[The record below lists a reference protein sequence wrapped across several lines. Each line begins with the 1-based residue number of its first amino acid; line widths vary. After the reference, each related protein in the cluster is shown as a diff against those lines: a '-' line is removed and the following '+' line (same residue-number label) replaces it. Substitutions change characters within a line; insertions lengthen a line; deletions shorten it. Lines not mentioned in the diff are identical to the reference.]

1 MGLLNLS
8 WKSGPRP
15 EDLPPAQPEPQTKEE
30 LKLAD
35 PPTTI
40 IVKTADG
47 SPPPSVSSRS
57 SLASNGGISAYQP
70 ASALPVSL
78 ATAAELSSSKAKPR
92 MFYIDWLRLFLTV
105 LVVLHHCVT
114 AYQTFPYANKVKN
127 DLSLWLFGQLFVY
140 GNQAYFMTLFFF
152 ISGIYVP
159 ASYKRKGAVQF
170 LWDRTLRLVLP
181 CLVYSMLFAP
191 FLIWWNK
198 RAVDPSASIA
208 EAFQGW
214 FKPGW
219 PTTYVLPTGPPWFIW
234 MLWCFNVAYA
244 VLAILLQPVLDAV
257 QRIRSRR
264 RSSIDGSDDFSA
276 QQLPKVDREMYY
288 YSRKQWMK
296 WGFIIIMVLFAVQ
309 YGTRMLDMFVFNF
322 RPGTFIK
329 YGPFVSFM
337 PDYFPVYVV
346 AFGLGT
352 FSGPSKWNV
361 LVRLPKDM
369 AWWWLGAAGVWW
381 VQVGWLPNVVLN
393 SAMAMK
399 WGEEAFVATWL
410 LRTFVEQSFCV
421 VWSAGLLVLFRE
433 CFNTKPGKV
442 WSKIV
447 NAAYGAYIVH
457 PVVIALFTRAI
468 APVAF
473 ATSVCSAVAISGPV
487 VFTTWVVAIAAR
499 AIPWADRVL

>member
-1 MGLLNLS
+1 LT
-8 WKSGPRP
+8 
-15 EDLPPAQPEPQTKEE
+15 PAQPEQQAKDGE
-30 LKLAD
+30 LKFTD

-40 IVKTADG
+40 IVKTGDG

-57 SLASNGGISAYQP
+57 SLASTGGISAYHP
-70 ASALPVSL
+70 ATALPVSI
-78 ATAAELSSSKAKPR
+78 ASAAELSSTKTKPR
-92 MFYIDWLRLFLTV
+92 TFYIDWLRLFLTV

-114 AYQTFPYANKVKN
+114 AYQSFPNANKVKN
-127 DLSLWLFGQLFVY
+127 DLALWLFGQLFVY

-191 FLIWWNK
+191 CLIWWSK
-198 RAVDPSASIA
+198 RAVDPAASLA

-234 MLWCFNVAYA
+234 MLWCFNVAYV
-244 VLAILLQPVLDAV
+244 VLVILLQPVTNAV
-257 QRIRSRR
+257 QRRRSRHLR
-264 RSSIDGSDDFSA
+264 RCDRDSDDGST
-276 QQLPKVDREMYY
+276 QQLPKVDSGLCY
-288 YSRKQWMK
+288 YSRKQWMM
-296 WGFIIIMVLFAVQ
+296 WGAIIIMVLFALQ
-309 YGTRMLDMFVFNF
+309 YATRMLDMFVFKF
-322 RPGTFIK
+322 KPGTFIK
-329 YGPFVSFM
+329 HGPFVSFM
-337 PDYFPVYVV
+337 PDYLAVYVV

-352 FSGPSKWNV
+352 FSGPSHWNV

-369 AWWWLGAAGVWW
+369 AWWWLGVAGIWW
-381 VQVGWLPNVVLN
+381 VQAGWLPNVVLN

-399 WGEEAFVATWL
+399 LGEGAFAASWL

-433 CFNTKPGKV
+433 SFNMKPSKV
-442 WSKIV
+442 WLHIV

-457 PVVIALFTRAI
+457 PLVIALFTRAI
-468 APVAF
+468 APIAF

-487 VFTTWVVAIAAR
+487 VITTWVIAIAAR
-499 AIPWADRVL
+499 AFPWADRVL